1 MKKII
6 LLFVIIL
13 NLSCSNDKAEV
24 GNGLPYFKFS
34 QVDSDKF
41 INSTEV
47 GKILIYKNQ
56 NNAELKFKV
65 LKNKTEK
72 QLESR
77 PDLVYGTYK
86 YFNYDEQRIEMQS
99 TLFADGDFCCNS
111 SFYLSL
117 KKKIAQNISDK
128 SNSNFRRF

>member
-1 MKKII
+1 MKKTI
-6 LLFVIIL
+6 LILVIIL
-13 NLSCSNDKAEV
+13 NLSCSNDKTEV
-24 GNGLPYFKFS
+24 GDGLPYFPFL
-34 QVDSDKF
+34 QVDNDKF

-77 PDLVYGTYK
+77 GTFVVGSYK
-86 YFNYDEQRIEMQS
+86 YFYYD
-99 TLFADGDFCCNS
+99 
-111 SFYLSL
+111 
-117 KKKIAQNISDK
+117 
-128 SNSNFRRF
+128 